1 MLESFSILLYRWTQ
15 IKPYQWGNHDFLWK
29 IFQGADNRMREK
41 IRRWGVQ
48 NTCGRNVRD
57 SDPGSKGWRTA
68 LQEHAAWHGL
78 CCAMAHGIGYLL
90 YLIVI
95 GCTQWYWVL
104 VVLNVTEYLWYSL
117 VLGTSWYWVPYLIF
131 VTDATDGVRV
141 NFSWSV

>member
-1 MLESFSILLYRWTQ
+1 
-15 IKPYQWGNHDFLWK
+15 
-29 IFQGADNRMREK
+29 
-41 IRRWGVQ
+41 
-48 NTCGRNVRD
+48 
-57 SDPGSKGWRTA
+57 
-68 LQEHAAWHGL
+68 
-78 CCAMAHGIGYLL
+78 MAHGIGYLL

-141 NFSWSV
+141 NFFWLV